1 MSPVWKQKKVTARA
15 AASGAHT
22 HVRHEDGRDGGEGQ
36 RGVVEVPEAEVVGAD
51 EVLVGE
57 DHTPAGQLLLELRQ
71 LEQLHA
77 VLGIAKASVILLQPT
92 WMTEIERK
100 EN

>member
-1 MSPVWKQKKVTARA
+1 MIACAATASTR
-15 AASGAHT
+15 T
-22 HVRHEDGRDGGEGQ
+22 HVRHKDGRDGGEGQ

-57 DHTPAGQLLLELRQ
+57 DQAPVGQLFLELRQ

-77 VLGIAKASVILLQPT
+77 VLGVAKASVILLQPAWT
-92 WMTEIERK
+92 TEMERK